1 MLIVLIVISI
11 ILIILMCAEIIDSDL
26 IIIPVGALGIK
37 ILVLSVL
44 CWNLVEC
51 RVIDKKIELYNNQNK
66 EIEEKV
72 EIVVKEYMQHENNT
86 FKGLKTDE
94 SYITLVTLY
103 PELKADKLIQQE
115 IDLYEENN
123 NKIIDLKEKK
133 INATIYKWWLYFG
146 K

>member
-72 EIVVKEYMQHENNT
+72 EIVVKEYMQHESNT

-94 SYITLVTLY
+94 SYIALVTLY

-133 INATIYKWWLYFG
+133 INAIIYKWWLYFG

>member
-37 ILVLSVL
+37 ILVLSAL

>member
-133 INATIYKWWLYFG
+133 MNATIYKWWLYFG